1 MGKNYFDIAD
11 SIVSKL
17 IEEGAIINL
26 NVEFENSNLSDDDRG
41 YLCREINHRI
51 RVWYLETSMQF
62 PNAELDDMR
71 NRVHFTQYAIRVFED
86 AAAICA
92 AIMSR

>member
-11 SIVSKL
+11 SIFGKL
-17 IEEGAIINL
+17 IDDGWIINL
-26 NVEFENSNLSDDDRG
+26 DIEFENSNLSEDDRG

-62 PNAELDDMR
+62 HKAELEDMR
-71 NRVHFTQYAIRVFED
+71 NRVHFTQHAIRVFED
-86 AAAICA
+86 AEAICA
-92 AIMSR
+92 TIMSR